1 MFVVYDSLVFLWSA
15 NGSYCTIYEAKAI
28 RQSTS
33 FHSDP
38 SFKSKATLGDRSFTC
53 AAPKLWNELPLDI
66 RSARTVNIFK
76 VKLKT
81 HLFRSAFL

>member
-1 MFVVYDSLVFLWSA
+1 MQVSRTVLKTCRAAHNIYI
-15 NGSYCTIYEAKAI
+15 GSY
-28 RQSTS
+28 S
-33 FHSDP
+33 SDKLLLSHP

-76 VKLKT
+76 AKLKT